1 MYINTLWSKLVYVC
15 VGRCMCVWGGVCV
28 WEGVCVWG
36 EVYMYV
42 CVWGGDSFVLPGWLL
57 PRAV

>member
-28 WEGVCVWG
+28 WG

-42 CVWGGDSFVLPGWLL
+42 CVG
-57 PRAV
+57 R

>member
-28 WEGVCVWG
+28 CG
-36 EVYMYV
+36 EVYVCGGRCTCM

>member
-15 VGRCMCVWGGVCV
+15 VGRCMCVWG
-28 WEGVCVWG
+28 GVCVWG